1 MIVKVEYNI
10 NIRKEIFGGTLL
22 NFENGKRSYIDNIEL
37 KEILEENKFPSD
49 IEPKNASKEN
59 NIKFTNLDVKKLNHF
74 SFADIAFIEV
84 TRACNLRCKHCLNN
98 SGKMIENQLTTE
110 ELFCLIKKLSQAG
123 IQEIRFTGGEPL
135 IHKDIYKMIELA
147 TRLGIYT
154 SIGTNG
160 VLIDE
165 EVAKKLKDA
174 GLKKAVV
181 SLDGT
186 REKHDEIRGKGNY
199 NKTML
204 SIKYMQNQG
213 IKIKV
218 NSVIMRTNMEDV
230 IILAKELNKMKIDLL
245 IRRFIESGRGENLI
259 NNLLSKQDYDYVK
272 ERLKDELNGAPYIRG
287 HYIRLNDESSNTRIE
302 LPFKIKK
309 GCKAGQRAIVI
320 TPNGDINFCGFLAAQ
335 SFPTVGN
342 VRNINNWNK
351 FWNNLQKQNKL
362 KILEKNLDRYNK
374 LPNVQ
379 PTNCLAYVQRMLNI
393 ENTKIKENKNE
404 KI

>member
-1 MIVKVEYNI
+1 M
-10 NIRKEIFGGTLL
+10 F
-22 NFENGKRSYIDNIEL
+22 D
-37 KEILEENKFPSD
+37 
-49 IEPKNASKEN
+49 
-59 NIKFTNLDVKKLNHF
+59 
-74 SFADIAFIEV
+74 
-84 TRACNLRCKHCLNN
+84 
-98 SGKMIENQLTTE
+98 
-110 ELFCLIKKLSQAG
+110 KKLSQAG

-335 SFPTVGN
+335 SFPAVGN

>member
-1 MIVKVEYNI
+1 MKYNI
-10 NIRKEIFGGTLL
+10 NIRQEVFGATLF
-22 NFENGKRSYIDNIEL
+22 NIENGKRSYINNQEL
-37 KEILEENKFPSD
+37 KKILEENKLPD
-49 IEPKNASKEN
+49 DLIHKDANKEN
-59 NIKFTNLDVKKLNHF
+59 NIKFISLNVKNIRHF
-74 SFADIAFIEV
+74 SFADIAFIEI

-98 SGKMIENQLTTE
+98 SGKIMDNQLTTE
-110 ELFCLIKKLSQAG
+110 EIFFLIKKLAAAG

-135 IHKDIYKMIELA
+135 VHKDIYKMIELA
-147 TRLGIYT
+147 TELGIYT

-160 VLIDE
+160 TLIDE
-165 EVAKKLKDA
+165 ETAKKLKDA

-199 NKTML
+199 DKTIL
-204 SIKYMQNQG
+204 SIKYLQNQG

-218 NSVIMRTNMEDV
+218 NSVIMHSNMEDV

-245 IRRFIESGRGENLI
+245 IRRFIESGRGEKME
-259 NNLLSKQDYDYVK
+259 NNILSKQDYDYVRK
-272 ERLKDELNGAPYIRG
+272 QLDYELKNAPYIRG

-320 TPNGDINFCGFLAAQ
+320 TPNGDIHFCGFLAAQ
-335 SFPTVGN
+335 NFPAIAN
-342 VRNINNWNK
+342 ARNIDDWNK
-351 FWNNLQKQNKL
+351 FWDDLQKQDKL
-362 KILEKNLDRYNK
+362 EILEKNLDRYNK
-374 LPNVQ
+374 LPNIQ
-379 PTNCLAYVQRMLNI
+379 PTNCLAYVQRMINI
-393 ENTKIKENKNE
+393 ENSKIKGTGNE

>member
-1 MIVKVEYNI
+1 MEYNI
-10 NIRKEIFGGTLL
+10 NIRQEVFGATLFDL
-22 NFENGKRSYIDNIEL
+22 ENGKRSYINNEEL
-37 KEILEENKFPSD
+37 KKILDENKLPNDLMS
-49 IEPKNASKEN
+49 KNANKKN
-59 NIKFTNLDVKKLNHF
+59 NIKFTSLDVKNLRNF
-74 SFADIAFIEV
+74 SFADIAFVEI

-98 SGKMIENQLTTE
+98 SGEIIDNQITSKE
-110 ELFCLIKKLSQAG
+110 IFCLIKKLAIAG

-135 IHKDIYKMIELA
+135 VHKDIYKMIELA
-147 TRLGIYT
+147 TKLGIYT

-160 VLIDE
+160 TLIDE
-165 EVAKKLKDA
+165 ETAKKLKNM

-199 NKTML
+199 DKTIL
-204 SIKYMQNQG
+204 SIKYLQNQG

-218 NSVIMRTNMEDV
+218 NSVIMHSNMEDV
-230 IILAKELNKMKIDLL
+230 IILAKELNKMKIDLF
-245 IRRFIESGRGENLI
+245 IRRFIESGRGEKLE
-259 NNLLSKQDYDYVK
+259 NNILSKQDYDYVREK
-272 ERLKDELNGAPYIRG
+272 LDYELKSAPYIRG

-302 LPFKIKK
+302 LPFKIKT

-335 SFPTVGN
+335 NFPAIEN
-342 VRNINNWNK
+342 VRNISDWNK
-351 FWNNLQKQNKL
+351 FWNDLQEQDKL
-362 KILEKNLDRYNK
+362 EVLEKNLNRYNE

-393 ENTKIKENKNE
+393 ENSKMEGIKDE

>member
-1 MIVKVEYNI
+1 MEYNI
-10 NIRKEIFGGTLL
+10 NIRQEVFGATLFD
-22 NFENGKRSYIDNIEL
+22 FENGKRSYINNEEL
-37 KEILEENKFPSD
+37 KKILEENKLPNDLIS
-49 IEPKNASKEN
+49 KNTNQKN
-59 NIKFTNLDVKKLNHF
+59 NIKFTSLDVKNLRHF
-74 SFADIAFIEV
+74 SFADIAFVEV

-98 SGKMIENQLTTE
+98 SGEIIDNQLTSE
-110 ELFCLIKKLSQAG
+110 EIFCLIKKLAIAG

-135 IHKDIYKMIELA
+135 VHKDIYKMIELA
-147 TRLGIYT
+147 TKLGIYT

-160 VLIDE
+160 TLIDE
-165 EVAKKLKDA
+165 ETAKKLKNM

-199 NKTML
+199 DKTIL
-204 SIKYMQNQG
+204 SIKYLQNQG

-218 NSVIMRTNMEDV
+218 NSVIMHSNMEDV

-245 IRRFIESGRGENLI
+245 IRRFIESGRGEKLE
-259 NNLLSKQDYDYVK
+259 NNILSKQDYDYVREK
-272 ERLKDELNGAPYIRG
+272 LDYELKSAPYIRG

-302 LPFKIKK
+302 LPFKIKT

-335 SFPTVGN
+335 NFPAIEN
-342 VRNINNWNK
+342 VRNINDWNK
-351 FWNNLQKQNKL
+351 FWNDLQEQDKL
-362 KILEKNLDRYNK
+362 EVLEKNLDRYNE

-393 ENTKIKENKNE
+393 ENSKMEGIKDE